1 MKGSMKYRM
10 LGRSGLEVSAISL
23 GSWATI
29 GDGLDIRQT
38 CELLSVAYDAGVN
51 LFDTSETYADGA
63 AEEMLGRSIR
73 QLGWPRETFIIC
85 SKVFYGTHSGRP
97 NTWGLS
103 RKHIREGCDA
113 SLRRLGVGYLDLFLC
128 HRHDDRIPLDE
139 IVAAMGHLIAQ
150 GKVLYWGTSEWPSA
164 LVRQAQAIAAESGL
178 QAPVTEQLQYSILT
192 RANVE
197 RSFSSLITETGI
209 GLMTWSPLEYGLLAG
224 RYDTGLPASARL
236 TRPDLR
242 WLRQTALGDDEQAT
256 LDRARRVNALAR
268 SLGMAPA
275 QMALAWVLRN
285 PHVSTAICGASSTEQ
300 LGESLDDSLHDRLD
314 DEATGELE
322 KLLSEKNGYRSQP

>member
-1 MKGSMKYRM
+1 MKYRM

-29 GDGLDIRQT
+29 GDGLDIKQT
-38 CELLSVAYDAGVN
+38 CELLSVAYNAGVN
-51 LFDTSETYADGA
+51 LFDTSETYGDGS

-73 QLGWPRETFIIC
+73 QLGWPRETFTIC

-103 RKHIREGCDA
+103 RKHVREGCDA
-113 SLRRLGVGYLDLFLC
+113 SLRRLGIGYLDLFLC
-128 HRHDDRIPLDE
+128 HRHDDRIPLE
-139 IVAAMGHLIAQ
+139 ETVAAMAHLIAQ
-150 GKVLYWGTSEWPSA
+150 GKVLYWGTSEWPA
-164 LVRQAQAIAAESGL
+164 AKVRQAQRFATESGL
-178 QAPVTEQLQYSILT
+178 PSPATEQLQYSILT
-192 RANVE
+192 RTKVE
-197 RSFSSLITETGI
+197 QSFSSLAQATGI

-236 TRPDLR
+236 TRPDLL
-242 WLRQTALGDDEQAT
+242 WLRHAALGADEQAT
-256 LDRARRVNALAR
+256 LDRARRVNAFAR

-285 PHVSTAICGASSTEQ
+285 PHVSTAVCGASSPGQ
-300 LGESLDDSLHDRLD
+300 VRESLDDRSHHRLD
-314 DEATGELE
+314 DEAMGELE
-322 KLLSEKNGYRSQP
+322 KLLREKNE